1 MLPGALVGFEGTL
14 LGRAWSR
21 DYSEPRVAVG
31 GAGGT
36 VTVWKVENG
45 WVLYKLPGYKGILT
59 RVDFHPKGSM
69 VLRGSNDAA
78 LFCML

>member
-1 MLPGALVGFEGTL
+1 VGFEGTL
-14 LGRAWSR
+14 LGRARSR
-21 DYSEPRVAVG
+21 DYSDPRVAIG

-45 WVLYKLPGYKGILT
+45 WVLYKLLGYKGILT
-59 RVDFHPKGSM
+59 SVDFYPKGPI
-69 VLRGSNDAA
+69 VLWGSNDAA